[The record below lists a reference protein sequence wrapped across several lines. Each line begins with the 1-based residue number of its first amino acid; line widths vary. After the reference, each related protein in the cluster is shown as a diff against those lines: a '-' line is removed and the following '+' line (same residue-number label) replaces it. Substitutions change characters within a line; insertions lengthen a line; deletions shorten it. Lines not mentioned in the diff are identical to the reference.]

1 MPEISQPPAARVVIV
16 GPASWN
22 HLIELD
28 HLPEPTPH
36 MEFARRSTHT
46 IGGTSAGKALHL
58 AQLGTSSELHAL
70 LADDSDGR
78 QVRDALTAAGVTLHV
93 HASSRTEKHVNL
105 MTRAGARLSIY
116 LDTPSP
122 ASRGTLHTLEATL
135 RRTDIAVIDLSDVG
149 AAVLERRSAAAWAA
163 DLWVDL
169 HDYDGASPY
178 HEPFVTAADVVF
190 MNDDRTSD
198 PWALMATCLE
208 RGPRLAV
215 CTRGAA
221 GAIAL
226 DARGARYS
234 TRAVPAD
241 IVDTNG
247 AGDAFM
253 AGFLHATLSGRGID
267 ESLRQGAVQA
277 AVALETVHLHPSL
290 SAVLGDVDVRHQSI

>member
-1 MPEISQPPAARVVIV
+1 MPETSQPPAARVVIV

-70 LADDSDGR
+70 LADDPDGR

-93 HASSRTEKHVNL
+93 YQSSRTEKHVNL

-116 LDTPSP
+116 VTTPAP
-122 ASRGTLHTLEATL
+122 ATL
-135 RRTDIAVIDLSDVG
+135 GALLGLETTLREADVAVIDLSDVG
-149 AAVLERRSAAAWAA
+149 AALLERRPKAEWAA

-169 HDYDGASPY
+169 HDYDGAAQY
-178 HEPFVTAADVVF
+178 HEPFVEAADVVF

-198 PWALMATCLE
+198 PWTLMDTCLK

-215 CTRGAA
+215 CTSGAA
-221 GAIAL
+221 GAIAM
-226 DARGARYS
+226 DARGTRYS

-253 AGFLHATLSGRGID
+253 AGFLHATLRGNGID

-290 SAVLGDVDVRHQSI
+290 SAVLGDVDVRHQSV